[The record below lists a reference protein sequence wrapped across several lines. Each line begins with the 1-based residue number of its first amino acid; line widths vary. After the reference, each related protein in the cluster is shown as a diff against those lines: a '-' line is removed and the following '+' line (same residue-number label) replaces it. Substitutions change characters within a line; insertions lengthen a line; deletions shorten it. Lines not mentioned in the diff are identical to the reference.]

1 MSEPSDKKLYGKVK
15 EDIYKKNYPKHS
27 AYRSSLLVKS
37 YKDAGGTYKGKKDND
52 KGLVKWHGEKWT
64 NQRGESGYKYKSDV
78 YRPTVR
84 VNKDTPTT
92 CKELSKEQID
102 NARKEK
108 KSKGRVSKCDK

>member
-1 MSEPSDKKLYGKVK
+1 MSEPSNKKLYDKVK
-15 EDIYKKNYPKHS
+15 EEIYTKYAKHS

-52 KGLVKWHGEKWT
+52 KGLRKWHRDKWT

-78 YRPTVR
+78 YRPNVR

-92 CKELSKEQID
+92 FKELSKEQID
-102 NARKEK
+102 SARKEK
-108 KSKGRVSKCDK
+108 NSKGRVSNFEK